1 MTLQIGGND
10 IGFGGIAQTCAK
22 AAFAQQSC
30 ESQYVHDGHDEL
42 RDRIAATGPKVDAV
56 IKGIHDRSPAARILV
71 LGYSGIFKIATATD
85 TSASCPAMLV
95 GEGDAQYLRGIEE
108 ALNAM
113 IADQAAANAS
123 IGATYVDVYGPSAG
137 KTACDLPCCG
147 GSSRSSP

>member
-1 MTLQIGGND
+1 M
-10 IGFGGIAQTCAK
+10 
-22 AAFAQQSC
+22 
-30 ESQYVHDGHDEL
+30 HDGHDEL